1 MDLKEMSIEALE
13 ERKAAIAAEV
23 DAPEADLDALE
34 AEARSIKEEIER
46 RKAEE
51 EKRVEIRAAVA
62 AGAGTVEKTFHEE
75 EKKTMTMTELRSL
88 PAYVEAY
95 ANYIKSGDDR
105 ECRAV
110 ISENAPDGV
119 TGSGPVPVPEII
131 DGLVRTAWENDPIMS
146 RVRRTFVRG
155 NLKIAFERSADA
167 AVVHSEGTSAP
178 SEESLTLGI
187 VELIP
192 KNIKK
197 WITIT
202 DEAMAMG
209 GEAFLRY
216 IYDEITYQIVKK
228 AAALGIA
235 DIAGASTSHSS
246 SAVGIPKV
254 TMAPSVTT
262 IPTAVANLSD
272 EATDVVV
279 IMNRLTEVEFISA
292 YASGNFA
299 VDPFAGMTKLYTS
312 ALPAYSTASTN
323 AVYAIV
329 GDLRG
334 LQFNYPEGDGIVLK
348 YDDLSL
354 AESDLVKIVGRQYAA
369 HGVTAPGRF
378 VNIAK
383 PAAATT

>member
-1 MDLKEMSIEALE
+1 MELREMSIEALE
-13 ERKAAIAAEV
+13 ERRAAIAEEV
-23 DAPEADLDALE
+23 NADDADLDALE

-51 EKRVEIRAAVA
+51 TLRNEIRAAVA
-62 AGAGTVEKTFHEE
+62 AGAGTVIKTIEKEE
-75 EKKTMTMTELRSL
+75 RKTMTLAELRSL

-95 ANYIKSGDDR
+95 ANYIKTGDDT
-105 ECRAV
+105 ECRSV
-110 ISENAPDGV
+110 ITENAPESV
-119 TGSGPVPVPEII
+119 TGSGPVPVPEIV
-131 DGLVRTAWENDPIMS
+131 DGLIRTAWENDPIMS
-146 RVRRTFVRG
+146 RVRRTFIRG
-155 NLKIAFERSADA
+155 NLRVAFERSAGA
-167 AVVHSEGTSAP
+167 AVVHTEGTSAP

-187 VELIP
+187 VEMIP
-192 KNIKK
+192 ANIKK

-235 DIAGASTSHSS
+235 DITGASTSHSS
-246 SAVGIPKV
+246 SAIGIPKV
-254 TMAPSVTT
+254 NLAPGVTT

-272 EATDVVV
+272 EATNVVV

-299 VDPFAGMTKLYTS
+299 VDPFAGLTRVYTS
-312 ALPAYSTASTN
+312 ALPAYSTATDN

-329 GDLRG
+329 GDLNG
-334 LQFNYPEGDGIVLK
+334 LQFNYPEGDGVVLK

-354 AESDLVKIVGRQYAA
+354 AEADLIKVVGRQYAA
-369 HGVTAPGRF
+369 HAVTGPGRF
-378 VNIAK
+378 VNITK
-383 PAAATT
+383 PAAAST

>member
-1 MDLKEMSIEALE
+1 MEIREMSIEALE
-13 ERKAAIAAEV
+13 ERRAAIAEEVNAE
-23 DAPEADLDALE
+23 DADLDALE
-34 AEARSIKEEIER
+34 TEARAIKDEIES
-46 RKAEE
+46 RKAAET
-51 EKRVEIRAAVA
+51 KRNEIRAAVA
-62 AGAGTVEKTFHEE
+62 EGSGNVIKTIEKEE
-75 EKKTMTMTELRSL
+75 RKTMTMTELRSL

-95 ANYIKSGDDR
+95 ANYIKTGDDS

-119 TGSGPVPVPEII
+119 SGGGPVPVPEIV
-131 DGLVRTAWENDPIMS
+131 DGLIRTAWENDPIMS

-155 NLKIAFERSADA
+155 NLKVAFERSAGE
-167 AVVHSEGTSAP
+167 AVAHSEGTSAP

-209 GEAFLRY
+209 GEEFLRY

-228 AAALGIA
+228 AAALGVG

-254 TMAPSVTT
+254 NLAPAVTT

-272 EATDVVV
+272 EATDLVV
-279 IMNRLTEVEFISA
+279 IMNRLTEVNFISA

-299 VDPFAGMTKLYTS
+299 VDPFAGLTKLYTS
-312 ALPAYSTASTN
+312 ALPAYSTATDN

-334 LQFNYPEGDGIVLK
+334 LQFNYPEGDGVVLK

-354 AESDLVKIVGRQYAA
+354 AESDLIKIVGRQYCA

-378 VNIAK
+378 VNITK
-383 PAAATT
+383 PAAVTT

>member
-1 MDLKEMSIEALE
+1 MDLEEMSIEALE

-46 RKAEE
+46 RIADE
-51 EKRVEIRAAVA
+51 EKRNEIREAVA
-62 AGAGTVEKTFHEE
+62 AGAGKVEKTFHEE
-75 EKKTMTMTELRSL
+75 EKKSMTLSELRSL

-110 ISENAPDGV
+110 ISENAPEGV
-119 TGSGPVPVPEII
+119 SGSGPVPVPELI
-131 DGLVRTAWENDPIMS
+131 DGIVRTAWENDPIMS

-155 NLKIAFERSADA
+155 NLKIAFERSAGE

-197 WITIT
+197 WIKIS

-254 TMAPSVTT
+254 NLAPSVTT

-312 ALPAYSTASTN
+312 ALPAYSTANNN

-334 LQFNYPEGDGIVLK
+334 LQFNYPEGDGVVLK

-378 VNIAK
+378 VNITK
-383 PAAATT
+383 PAAVTT